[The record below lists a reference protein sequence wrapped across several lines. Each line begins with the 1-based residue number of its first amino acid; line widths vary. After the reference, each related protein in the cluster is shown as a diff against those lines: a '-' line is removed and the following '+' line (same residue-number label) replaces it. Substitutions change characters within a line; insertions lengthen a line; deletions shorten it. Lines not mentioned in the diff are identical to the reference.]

1 MSSIN
6 CKKYTISYKQR
17 FFFNSALVLLTF
29 FMNRASNVAQV
40 LFNIY
45 KHQHTETLC
54 NLLYLCPCL
63 ELDLFMSYIC
73 DLFFIY
79 IFIFIIIT
87 CMDTEAL
94 VILLIFK
101 NMSYNFWVITWMRN
115 VNNFQIVKV
124 QSQGVKYHLL
134 DFLAISAWCC
144 LSK

>member
-1 MSSIN
+1 M
-6 CKKYTISYKQR
+6 
-17 FFFNSALVLLTF
+17 LVNF
-29 FMNRASNVAQV
+29 FMNRASNVAHV
-40 LFNIY
+40 LLNTY

-54 NLLYLCPCL
+54 NLLCLCACL
-63 ELDLFMSYIC
+63 ELDLFMSYLC

-94 VILLIFK
+94 AILLIFK
-101 NMSYNFWVITWMRN
+101 NMSYNFWMITWMRN

-124 QSQGVKYHLL
+124 LSQGVKYHVL